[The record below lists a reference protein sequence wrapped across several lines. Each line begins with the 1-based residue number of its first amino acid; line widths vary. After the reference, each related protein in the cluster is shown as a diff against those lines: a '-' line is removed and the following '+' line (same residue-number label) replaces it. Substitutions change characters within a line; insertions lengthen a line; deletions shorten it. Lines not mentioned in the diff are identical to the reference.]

1 MFTPGFGR
9 GPPSLGFDCSGL
21 VAWSLLAPRSWKP
34 PCQSTPF
41 ALSVV
46 LWRWCV
52 RTTVSTLFPHLVRS
66 TLAYGLTVSPLPL
79 VSRPWTC
86 LCWSH
91 LLSLSSGG
99 SVRGYTA
106 PVGWLR
112 GVFPRSAY
120 CPTSCVLKRRSFG
133 FSASSFAL
141 SLRDGVT
148 LPGRVCLSPRSERR
162 LFLHLPGVWLE
173 SSRWGHPV
181 GSGFVPDLDR
191 NEDFLVHLPWWLVSS
206 LRDGSPISGR
216 VALFCALDRN
226 EGFFHSSIL
235 SCFAMGSP

>member
-1 MFTPGFGR
+1 MFSPGFGR
-9 GPPSLGFDCSGL
+9 GPPSLGFDCTGL

-41 ALSVV
+41 ARSVV

-52 RTTVSTLFPHLVRS
+52 RTTVSTLFPYLVRS
-66 TLAYGLTVSPLPL
+66 TLAYGLMVSPLPHYRW
-79 VSRPWTC
+79 SRVHGHA
-86 LCWSH
+86 SAG
-91 LLSLSSGG
+91 LSSGG
-99 SVRGYTA
+99 SVRGYTS

-112 GVFPRSAY
+112 GVFPCSAY
-120 CPTSCVLKRRSFG
+120 CPTSCVLKRSSFG

-191 NEDFLVHLPWWLVSS
+191 NEDFLAHLPWWLVSS
-206 LRDGSPISGR
+206 LRDGVTHFGSGGTFLR
-216 VALFCALDRN
+216 PRSERRLLPF
-226 EGFFHSSIL
+226 IY
-235 SCFAMGSP
+235 P

>member
-1 MFTPGFGR
+1 MFSPGFGR
-9 GPPSLGFDCSGL
+9 GPPSLGFDCTGL
-21 VAWSLLAPRSWKP
+21 VAWSLLASRSWKP

-41 ALSVV
+41 ARSVV

-52 RTTVSTLFPHLVRS
+52 RTTVSTLFSSLSAEHFGLWP
-66 TLAYGLTVSPLPL
+66 YGLATAALPL

-112 GVFPRSAY
+112 GVFPYSAY
-120 CPTSCVLKRRSFG
+120 CPTSCVLKRSSFG
-133 FSASSFAL
+133 FSASRFAL

-191 NEDFLVHLPWWLVSS
+191 NEDFLAHLPWWLVSS
-206 LRDGSPISGR
+206 LRDGVTHFGSGGAFLCPR
-216 VALFCALDRN
+216 SERRLLPF
-226 EGFFHSSIL
+226 IY
-235 SCFAMGSP
+235 P

>member
-1 MFTPGFGR
+1 MFSPGFGR
-9 GPPSLGFDCSGL
+9 GPPSLGCDCTGL
-21 VAWSLLAPRSWKP
+21 VAWSLLAPRSWKS
-34 PCQSTPF
+34 PCQSTLRSLRRSL
-41 ALSVV
+41 AL
-46 LWRWCV
+46 V
-52 RTTVSTLFPHLVRS
+52 RADSSLHLVS
-66 TLAYGLTVSPLPL
+66 SLSAEHFGLWPYGLAIAALLL

-112 GVFPRSAY
+112 GVFPCFAY
-120 CPTSCVLKRRSFG
+120 CPTSSVLKRSSFG

-141 SLRDGVT
+141 SLRDVVT

-181 GSGFVPDLDR
+181 RSGFARSRSEQRLFGGPS
-191 NEDFLVHLPWWLVSS
+191 LVV
-206 LRDGSPISGR
+206 G
-216 VALFCALDRN
+216 V
-226 EGFFHSSIL
+226 
-235 SCFAMGSP
+235 